1 MLKKSCKKWT
11 KNLVKNDQGA
21 FSMFQALTWSTSQW
35 LQCPRLLLYVSP
47 SMRIQIIISL
57 YHYIRWTFNQ
67 DTNDYIYNY
76 IIIFIRHAQSS
87 IRIQMICLK
96 YKNLVLPTLAILE
109 ADFFVITLRQ
119 KVFIVIL
126 LHIYINPSSYY
137 HHPET
142 LFPHSS
148 FHQIFNITMSSY

>member
-11 KNLVKNDQGA
+11 RSFFDVSGSHLIH
-21 FSMFQALTWSTSQW
+21 FSMAA
-35 LQCPRLLLYVSP
+35 VS
-47 SMRIQIIISL
+47 SVAF
-57 YHYIRWTFNQ
+57 IRFTFNQ